1 MIVVSEIGDKT
12 FLIAAIMA
20 VRHPRITVF
29 GGAFSSLIV
38 MSILSAGLGKVILG
52 LIPKVLTHYAAA
64 LLFLVFGIRM
74 LQEGLKIPAG
84 QAHIQEEMREVE
96 DELELDDQARG
107 MDSRGLTA
115 LEAMEEGNGEGQSV
129 DHHLAEDSLK
139 VKSRTGVSI
148 SPNRRSQS
156 FHPLSAP
163 SVLSP
168 TSTSS
173 PMVHYATSKLRS
185 LRNSTYSGK
194 EISNGARNFCSLF
207 VSPVFAQAFVL
218 TFLGEWGDRSQIATI
233 ALAGAN
239 SVNVIAFGTIL
250 GHCLCTFVA
259 VMGGRWLSTFISI
272 RHITLMGAAAFL
284 IFAVLYLY
292 EAWTGENASM
302 ASELAFAQR

>member
-1 MIVVSEIGDKT
+1 MLGKSN
-12 FLIAAIMA
+12 
-20 VRHPRITVF
+20 PRYSTRRQNIPNRSHH
-29 GGAFSSLIV
+29 GSSTSSYNSIRR
-38 MSILSAGLGKVILG
+38 SILKFDCNEYSISWTWESDSRVNTEGEPFVLFFFFLFDMESDLSHWMNLGNYHHHHHHH
-52 LIPKVLTHYAAA
+52 PQVLTHYAAA

-129 DHHLAEDSLK
+129 DHHLSEDSLK

-239 SVNVIAFGTIL
+239 VSV
-250 GHCLCTFVA
+250 
-259 VMGGRWLSTFISI
+259 
-272 RHITLMGAAAFL
+272 
-284 IFAVLYLY
+284 
-292 EAWTGENASM
+292 
-302 ASELAFAQR
+302 